1 MIALNLLEITL
12 HLDKLILS
20 KLPSISAIKCSN
32 PGLDAMK
39 SIFII
44 EKGKLDAGHHGQKPN
59 KHGS

>member
-1 MIALNLLEITL
+1 MIALNLLESTL

-44 EKGKLDAGHHGQKPN
+44 EDKLDAGHHGQKPN